1 MIDERLTDTILYEI
15 KAERIRQV
23 HKYGLQRHVPEKWYV
38 IAAEEMGELAE
49 AMQKGTQA
57 TKPTDADSMI
67 NEAIQAAAVLVA
79 FAEQCLEQMALFEA
93 CPTCTN
99 MEHCGTM
106 GRLCEID
113 GIGDRVD

>member
-1 MIDERLTDTILYEI
+1 MNESLTDTILFEV

-23 HKYGLQRHVPEKWYV
+23 QKYGLQRHIPEKWLA
-38 IAAEEMGELAE
+38 IAVEEIGELAQ

-57 TKPTDADSMI
+57 AKVTDADSMI
-67 NEAIQAAAVLVA
+67 NEAIQGAAVLVA
-79 FAEQCLEQMALFEA
+79 FAEQCLEQMAMFEA
-93 CPTCTN
+93 CPSCAN

-106 GRLCEID
+106 GRLCDID